1 MLTEPGLYVSA
12 EEEDLA
18 ELWQSVV
25 IKRVYRDSAME
36 LLDVVTPLGT
46 AEREIVRDIKEELC
60 VIALDFQQEMAT
72 AASSSSL
79 EKSYELP
86 DIQVVTIE
94 NERCEMLQHMS

>member
-36 LLDVVTPLGT
+36 LLDVVIPLGT

-60 VIALDFQQEMAT
+60 VIDLDFKQEIAT
-72 AASSSSL
+72 AAFKRS
-79 EKSYELP
+79 
-86 DIQVVTIE
+86 
-94 NERCEMLQHMS
+94 